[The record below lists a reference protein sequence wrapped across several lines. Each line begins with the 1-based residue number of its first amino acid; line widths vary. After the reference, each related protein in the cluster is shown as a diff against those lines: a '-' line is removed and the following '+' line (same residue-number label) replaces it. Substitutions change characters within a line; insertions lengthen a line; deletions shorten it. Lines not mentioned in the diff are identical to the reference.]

1 MQAFESKSFL
11 TSSPAGTRRP
21 ALKRASFAAMAAG
34 IAALAL
40 AAAAQ
45 PAAAQDVVI
54 GAYNDWKAHS
64 YQEPEG
70 KVCNMWSRP
79 IKSEPS
85 NVRRGDIYAF
95 ITHRPALKSW
105 SAVSFQMGY
114 PLKTDEEVSLQIGN
128 QKFRLIVEGE
138 AAFADEADDDKIA
151 AAMRRGNRMVV
162 RGVSTRG
169 TRHHRHLFPVRR
181 HRRDQGV
188 EQSLP
193 QIGPGTSWISQV
205 SQGVFHS
212 LLVLG
217 LSLPPRC
224 VTMIPHHKGY
234 YHAFDSIHSYKR
246 ITLGGFEHRA
256 RREHRQDMRA
266 GRRQHQPMPD
276 PGRVFHHHGL

>member
-1 MQAFESKSFL
+1 MQAFEFKSFIG
-11 TSSPAGTRRP
+11 SSPATSGKTPLRR
-21 ALKRASFAAMAAG
+21 AIAAKIAVG
-34 IAALAL
+34 IAALA
-40 AAAAQ
+40 AGGAVQTAS
-45 PAAAQDVVI
+45 AQDVVI

-114 PLKTDEEVSLQIGN
+114 PLKTSEEVSLQIGN

-138 AAFADEADDDKIA
+138 AAFADEADDAKIA

-169 TRHHRHLFPVRR
+169 TRTIDTYSLS
-181 HRRDQGV
+181 GV
-188 EQSLP
+188 TAATKALNKACP
-193 QIGPGTSWISQV
+193 
-205 SQGVFHS
+205 
-212 LLVLG
+212 
-217 LSLPPRC
+217 
-224 VTMIPHHKGY
+224 K
-234 YHAFDSIHSYKR
+234 
-246 ITLGGFEHRA
+246 
-256 RREHRQDMRA
+256 
-266 GRRQHQPMPD
+266 
-276 PGRVFHHHGL
+276 